1 MIANMDDLIGSEQVD
16 LVYNYCNFSRQNFPP
31 EFMIGH
37 TQSADPR
44 FPNMVRTTTT
54 TPFMK
59 DGRFVSWYKTRSSL
73 VGQSRLSVDCSPRE
87 HGESMTFTY
96 SLRSDQ

>member
-1 MIANMDDLIGSEQVD
+1 MIADMDDLIGSEQVD

-44 FPNMVRTTTT
+44 FPNMVRTTLST
-54 TPFMK
+54 TPIHERWTFSFK
-59 DGRFVSWYKTRSSL
+59 VQDSVILGRSIPTEC
-73 VGQSRLSVDCSPRE
+73 RL
-87 HGESMTFTY
+87 
-96 SLRSDQ
+96 